1 MGVGVHIQAARVR
14 DSRLWTLPR
23 VKLSEQQAKVLGML
37 CAGWR
42 PKEIADVLTLSP
54 RTVSEYILR
63 AMRKL
68 HAQTRDEAVSIFT
81 KQLLAQE
88 PVRKKTDAKRRT

>member
-1 MGVGVHIQAARVR
+1 VN
-14 DSRLWTLPR
+14 
-23 VKLSEQQAKVLGML
+23 LSAQQTRILEML

-42 PKEIADVLTLSP
+42 PKQIADVLTLSP

-63 AMRKL
+63 AARKL

-81 KQLLAQE
+81 KQRVAQQ
-88 PVRKKTDAKRRT
+88 PVRKKADAKRRT